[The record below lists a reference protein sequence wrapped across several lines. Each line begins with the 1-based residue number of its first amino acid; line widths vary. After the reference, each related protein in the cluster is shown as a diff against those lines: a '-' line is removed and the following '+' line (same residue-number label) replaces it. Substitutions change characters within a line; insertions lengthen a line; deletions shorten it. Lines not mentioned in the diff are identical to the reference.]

1 MKQQG
6 FTLVEIIVA
15 IGIFTAV
22 ITMALATFLNIS
34 DIQRKAGALRAI
46 NDNLNFALEVMSREI
61 RTGKNYCASPCS
73 ASSFNLT
80 NSQNDDIVYRLNNN
94 SIERSSDGGISFLRL
109 TSPEIKIENL
119 VFIVSGEPAGDQR
132 QPKVTLILNGSST
145 DSKMGEVKL
154 NIQTTVS
161 QRRLDS

>member
-1 MKQQG
+1 MKQRG

-22 ITMALATFLNIS
+22 ITMALSTFLNIS
-34 DIQRKAGALRAI
+34 DIQRRAGALRAI

-61 RTGKNYCASPCS
+61 RTGKNYCASLCGT
-73 ASSFNLT
+73 SSFNMT
-80 NSQNDDIVYRLNNN
+80 NSQNDNVVYRLNNN
-94 SIERSSDGGISFLRL
+94 SIERSSNGGISFLRL
-109 TSPEIKIENL
+109 TSPEIKIDNL
-119 VFIVSGEPAGDQR
+119 TFIVSGESAGDQR
-132 QPKVTLILNGSST
+132 QPRVTLILNGSS
-145 DSKMGEVKL
+145 MGGKIGKVEL

>member
-1 MKQQG
+1 MKQRG
-6 FTLVEIIVA
+6 FTLIEIIVA

-34 DIQRKAGALRAI
+34 NIQRKAGALRAI

-61 RTGKNYCASPCS
+61 RSGKGYCDSSCS
-73 ASSFNLT
+73 ASSFNFT
-80 NSQNDDIVYRLNNN
+80 NSQDKKVVYRLYEN
-94 SIERSSDGGISFLRL
+94 SIEMSSDGGSSFLRL
-109 TSPEIKIENL
+109 TSPEIKIDNL
-119 VFIVSGEPAGDQR
+119 TFIVIGESAGDEK
-132 QPKVTLILNGSST
+132 QPRVTIILNGLSV
-145 DSKMGEVKL
+145 DPKIEELKL